1 MDDVVTIGVGGMSDS
16 FLLLSRLVAI
26 SFTSREP
33 AAASW
38 LLNSVRFLRVFIA
51 P

>member
-16 FLLLSRLVAI
+16 FLLVSRLAAI
-26 SFTSREP
+26 SFTSRES

-38 LLNSVRFLRVFIA
+38 VLNSLRLLRVFIA